1 MKIMAEKQAVIYRFG
16 RFQINAG
23 EGFLLCESEIV
34 PLTPKVFEMLLLLVQ
49 NNGRMLS
56 KDEIMETVWADS
68 FVEETNLTSNIS
80 RLRKILHAGGEQFI
94 ETFPKRGYRF
104 RGEVETVDA
113 ETVLS
118 RRVTTHVRQV
128 VEEFDD
134 APEMPEYAAA
144 LETLPNNLT
153 LPNNPIV
160 GREKEIL
167 EIENLLRGNRLITLT
182 GIGGTGKTRLAQEIA
197 CRMLS
202 EFADGVFFI
211 ALAAVRNA
219 ELVASEIAN
228 TLGVKESGGKNL
240 MTAMRDFLGEKKMLL
255 VVDNFE
261 QIVSAAPVLAELL
274 AAASD
279 LKILAT
285 SRALLHLKPEREFIV
300 PPLALPPD
308 LGLQITGD
316 KLQIANRKLQIE
328 ENESVKL
335 FTERAQAIKS
345 NFSLTEDNAEIVA
358 EICRRLEGLPLA
370 IELAAARIKIL
381 SPPQILERLENRLK
395 LLTGGAKDLPARQQ
409 TIRGTIEWSYDLL
422 DEIERVL
429 LERLAVFAGG
439 FTIEAVESVVLRP
452 SSFVNNLSSLV
463 KNTAN
468 DKEQMIRDKGQ
479 LTIDILNGI
488 TSLVENSLLVQ
499 TETAAGES
507 RFRLLEVVREYG
519 LEKLA
524 EDGELLEMR
533 RGHAD
538 FFLALAKTAQ
548 PNLSGAEQL
557 KWLSILETEHDN
569 LRAALAWSLENDL
582 EAALRTVRA
591 IWQFWHV
598 RGHLTEGSANLRSV
612 LSRTEHLLVPVRG
625 EALVGAGI
633 LECLRGDNDKAR
645 EFYTEARVLGEKIGD
660 ADIIA
665 GALNGLGIVAG
676 RQGDETAARAFLEAG
691 LKVSQAAKNQRI
703 IGLFLNNLGEHARR
717 RGDYSE
723 ARRLYADTLAIQRS
737 LGNTRIVA
745 IALGNLGRVSYLQ
758 NDFAVARKFYAE
770 SLEINRSLGDLHSI
784 ALLLDGFAGLKAET
798 QPERAAQLLGAANA
812 LRGKVGSDFDKA
824 DAEFYK
830 RIYQT
835 VKVNLAKEDLAKHL
849 SGGGALKLEQA
860 VSLALDV

>member
-1 MKIMAEKQAVIYRFG
+1 MRITAKKQAVIYRFG
-16 RFQINAG
+16 CFQINAG
-23 EGFLLCESEIV
+23 EGFLLREGEIV
-34 PLTPKVFEMLLLLVQ
+34 PLTPKIFEMLLLLVE

-80 RLRKILHAGGEQFI
+80 RLRKILHAGGEEFI

-113 ETVLS
+113 EIVLS

-240 MTAMRDFLGEKKMLL
+240 MRAMRDFLGEKKMLL

-429 LERLAVFAGG
+429 FERLAVFAGG

-452 SSFVNNLSSLV
+452 SYFVNNLSSLV

-468 DKEQMIRDKGQ
+468 DKEQMIKDKGQ

-507 RFRLLEVVREYG
+507 RFRLLQVVREYG
-519 LEKLA
+519 LERLA
-524 EDGELLEMR
+524 EKGELEEMR
-533 RGHAD
+533 RSHAE
-538 FFLALAKTAQ
+538 FFLNLATTAQ
-548 PNLSGAEQL
+548 PQLIGAEQT

-569 LRAALAWSLENDL
+569 LRAALAWSFEHDAETTLRL
-582 EAALRTVRA
+582 ARALGE
-591 IWQFWHV
+591 FWYV
-598 RGHLTEGSANLRSV
+598 RGHLSEGSANFREV
-612 LSRTEHLLVPVRG
+612 LSRTTDLLVAVRG

-633 LECLRGDNDKAR
+633 LEQRRGDVGKSR
-645 EFYTEARVLGEKIGD
+645 ELFTEARAVGEKVGD

-665 GALNGLGIVAG
+665 TALNGLGIGAAVE
-676 RQGDETAARAFLEAG
+676 GDETAARAFLEEG
-691 LKVSQAAKNQRI
+691 LRVSQAAKNQRY

-717 RGDYSE
+717 RGDYAE
-723 ARRLYADTLAIQRS
+723 ARRLYAESLIIQRE

-758 NDFAVARKFYAE
+758 NDFAAARKFYTE
-770 SLEINRSLGDLHSI
+770 SLEISRSLGDLHSI
-784 ALLLDGFAGLKAET
+784 ALLLDGFAGLAADA
-798 QPERAAQLLGAANA
+798 QPERAAKLLGAANA

-824 DAEFYK
+824 DADFYE

-835 VKVNLAKEDLAKHL
+835 VKDNLAKEDLAKHL